1 MGTQADQSQETVEP
15 IKISDSQSDAEILK
29 VKCDF
34 FGFEFEIES
43 QQDKTIQLN
52 QVPGWTDYSF
62 SAQTNSEGSEL
73 LVWKSDLNEGNIDLF
88 NGVLEF
94 TANLLNDGNRIGT
107 KKTCSVVPKSNEA
120 NSAFIKRKNKFLQ
133 PKSEIGLVD
142 QNTDVVSNEYDKDAS
157 SHIQSA
163 NAEQKRVLFQGKSET
178 LFDITIFIDEIF
190 FDIDETTDP
199 FTQKREVTKVQG
211 IC

>member
-1 MGTQADQSQETVEP
+1 MSASNTQCFIRASLALFLSILFLNPFTNHATAESKTVSELLAEADKFIAEMGTQADQSQETVEP

-88 NGVLEF
+88 NGVP
-94 TANLLNDGNRIGT
+94 
-107 KKTCSVVPKSNEA
+107 VV
-120 NSAFIKRKNKFLQ
+120 
-133 PKSEIGLVD
+133 
-142 QNTDVVSNEYDKDAS
+142 
-157 SHIQSA
+157 
-163 NAEQKRVLFQGKSET
+163 
-178 LFDITIFIDEIF
+178 
-190 FDIDETTDP
+190 
-199 FTQKREVTKVQG
+199 
-211 IC
+211 